1 MSARKKRVLFLR
13 PFFRCSY
20 NGQESVSLI
29 IIFHTGCYAC
39 PRKDNIM
46 STTYGYARVSSA
58 DQNEARQI
66 VALTSAGIDRA
77 NIFVD
82 HKSGKDFNRPAWR
95 RMRRALRAG
104 DTLVIQ
110 SLDRLGRN
118 YSEMLDEWRN
128 LIHRKKI
135 NIRVLD
141 MPILDT
147 TNKTQGLIGEVIAE
161 IVLQLL
167 SFIAENERRTIRER
181 QRQGI
186 AAAKERGVQFGRP
199 KRQLPPEF
207 AEKAHA
213 VQCGKLSA
221 GEASR
226 QFKMNESTFR
236 YHIRKFCPV
245 ANED

>member
-1 MSARKKRVLFLR
+1 MA
-13 PFFRCSY
+13 
-20 NGQESVSLI
+20 N
-29 IIFHTGCYAC
+29 
-39 PRKDNIM
+39 
-46 STTYGYARVSSA
+46 TYGYARVSSA

-66 VALTSAGIDRA
+66 VALRNAGIDRG

-95 RMRRALRAG
+95 RVRRTLREG

-118 YSEMLDEWRN
+118 YADMLDEWRF
-128 LIHRKKI
+128 LVHKRKA

-147 TNKTQGLIGEVIAE
+147 TNKTNGLIGEVVAE

-167 SFIAENERRTIRER
+167 SFIAENERRNIRER

-186 AAAKERGVQFGRP
+186 AAARARGVRFGRP
-199 KRQLPPEF
+199 VRQLPSQF
-207 AEKAHA
+207 AECVAR
-213 VQCGKLSA
+213 LRT
-221 GEASR
+221 GEITLKTAAALCA
-226 QFKMNESTFR
+226 MPESTFR
-236 YHIRKFCPV
+236 DKMKTDSHLHTPRLF
-245 ANED
+245 